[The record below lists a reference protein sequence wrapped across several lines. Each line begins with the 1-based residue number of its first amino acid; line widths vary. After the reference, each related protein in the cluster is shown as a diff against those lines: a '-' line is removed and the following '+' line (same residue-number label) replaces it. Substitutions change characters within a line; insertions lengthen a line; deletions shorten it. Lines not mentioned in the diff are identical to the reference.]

1 MIANEFNTMT
11 QSNDRS
17 PRWMCLWLLAAGIYN
32 LVWGIPIILVP
43 DLPFELLGM
52 PPLEDPGR
60 AIWQCL
66 GMVIGVYGIGYLVA
80 ARNPIRHWPIVL
92 VGLLGKI
99 LGPIG
104 FVWSAAQGK
113 IDWIFGVNILTNDLI
128 WWVPFT
134 LILLAARRDAKARC
148 AA

>member
-1 MIANEFNTMT
+1 M
-11 QSNDRS
+11 SRHGH
-17 PRWMCLWLLAAGIYN
+17 RRL
-32 LVWGIPIILVP
+32 
-43 DLPFELLGM
+43 
-52 PPLEDPGR
+52 
-60 AIWQCL
+60 
-66 GMVIGVYGIGYLVA
+66 GIGYLVA